1 VTSSAALVALSA
13 VAGLIV
19 GSFLTVLVVRV
30 PHGIPLLRPGSSC
43 WSCGHR
49 LRWADLVPV
58 ASWLRLRGRCRVCS
72 ASIGLRPPV
81 IELATSLLFALTA
94 WRLGPTAELP
104 AILAFVAGGVALAAI
119 DLEHF
124 RLPTPLVRATLGL
137 VALALAAAAALD
149 GAIHP
154 LLTAAAG
161 AVLFTG
167 VLFVA
172 HLVSPRSMGFGD
184 VRLAAV
190 LGAVLGWYG
199 LGAVL
204 SGLLLGHVLGA
215 VLGLAIGLGR
225 RRVRGVRLPF
235 GPPLL
240 AGALAVV
247 LLAGPTQIPQ
257 I

>member
-1 VTSSAALVALSA
+1 MVLIALCAL
-13 VAGLIV
+13 AGLGV
-19 GSFLTVLVVRV
+19 GSLLTTVVARL
-30 PHGIPLLRPGSSC
+30 PGGEPLLRPPSC
-43 WSCGHR
+43 RSCAHR
-49 LRWADLVPV
+49 LAWTELVPLV
-58 ASWLRLRGRCRVCS
+58 SWLWLGGRCRACS
-72 ASIGLRPPV
+72 APIGARPPLL
-81 IELATSLLFALTA
+81 ELATGTLFAVTA
-94 WRLGPTAELP
+94 WRLGPTPELP
-104 AILAFVAGGVALAAI
+104 AVLAFVAGGVALAAI

-124 RLPTPLVRATLGL
+124 RLPTPLVRATLAL
-137 VALALAAAAALD
+137 VALGLVMAAALD

-154 LLTAAAG
+154 LLTAAIG
-161 AVLFTG
+161 ALLFTG

-199 LGAVL
+199 LGVVL

-215 VLGLAIGLGR
+215 VLGLAIGLSR

-235 GPPLL
+235 GPPLI

-247 LLAGPTQIPQ
+247 LLAGPAQIPQ
-257 I
+257 F

>member
-1 VTSSAALVALSA
+1 MLLIALGAAV
-13 VAGLIV
+13 GLLV
-19 GSFLTVLVVRV
+19 GSFVTTVVARG
-30 PHGIPLLRPGSSC
+30 PDGDPLLRPGPSC
-43 WSCGHR
+43 RSCGHR
-49 LRWADLVPV
+49 LSWTDLVPV
-58 ASWLRLRGRCRVCS
+58 ASWLRLRGRCRTCS
-72 ASIGLRPPV
+72 APIGVRPPL
-81 IELATSLLFALTA
+81 IELATAVLFAVTA
-94 WRLGPTAELP
+94 WRLGPTPELP

-124 RLPTPLVRATLGL
+124 RLPTPLVRATLAL
-137 VALALAAAAALD
+137 VALGLGVAAAVE

-161 AVLFTG
+161 ALLFTG

-199 LGAVL
+199 LGSVL
-204 SGLLLGHVLGA
+204 TGLLLGHVLGA
-215 VLGLAIGLGR
+215 LVGLAIGLSR

-235 GPPLL
+235 GPPLI
-240 AGALAVV
+240 AGALVVV
-247 LLAGPTQIPQ
+247 LLAGPAQVPQ
-257 I
+257 F